1 MTVDKTDAEYQ
12 FDRDLAHASAL
23 TGKDLAR
30 EDNVMARFM
39 ALTEVQRHNLVQ
51 VLNCYMWAAAD
62 LDVHA
67 RNILTTKD
75 GNISYFA
82 GVPGEG
88 AGIFGLRYAPEMIS
102 PTTLWQLVRLDQGRT
117 VHVKSNESLP
127 QLPQHQRLIAATT
140 ITNKS
145 DRRDFHFITRG
156 SSGYWSHIRG
166 RAVFPTFFDDANNL
180 ITDPRTACF
189 TGQDETHRFL
199 FFAVPEQGLPIKLDP
214 EKIMK
219 QHFNLMGQLCRSQEA
234 HAPLVE
240 REAHLETFMAFVQE
254 HVPKP
259 VILRKLEDNLRR
271 TYLMD

>member
-1 MTVDKTDAEYQ
+1 MIKTLDEYQ
-12 FDRDLAHASAL
+12 FEFELDQASTL

-39 ALTEVQRHNLVQ
+39 ALTEVQRYNLVQ

-62 LDVHA
+62 PDVHA

-75 GNISYFA
+75 GKENYFA

-88 AGIFGLRYAPEMIS
+88 AGIFGLRYAHEMIS

-117 VHVKSNESLP
+117 VHVKPDESLP

-140 ITNKS
+140 LTTES
-145 DRRDFHFITRG
+145 GRRDFHFMTRG
-156 SSGYWSHIRG
+156 SSGYWSNMRG
-166 RAVFPTFFDDANNL
+166 KGVFPSFFDDAVNL

-189 TGQDETHRFL
+189 TGQDEPHRVL
-199 FFAVPEQGLPIKLDP
+199 FFAVPERGLPIKLDP
-214 EKIMK
+214 KKIMK
-219 QHFNLMGQLCRSQEA
+219 QHFNLMGKLCKSQKD

-240 REAHLETFMAFVQE
+240 REAHLETFMAFVKE

-259 VILRKLEDNLRR
+259 VILRKLEENLRR